1 MNVLIVSI
9 PMNKNEVEFEMHLK
23 KMDTVGT
30 LSWCSH

>member
-9 PMNKNEVEFEMHLK
+9 PMNKNEVEICEFEMYLK

-30 LSWCSH
+30 LR

>member
-9 PMNKNEVEFEMHLK
+9 PMNKNEVEICEFEMHLK

-30 LSWCSH
+30 LS